1 MVGKG
6 IHFKLFCEG
15 KTCCKTQG
23 CGSDPAN
30 VMYKSSIATSG
41 YFSIIKYHSLATRA
55 RSPQQHELI
64 TAGPYYLSHPV
75 NFPCGRKPEYRY
87 PEKTHDF
94 QSTLTV
100 LWCRLV
106 TMLLACINI
115 LFNILGF
122 KGDTTLQ
129 SDVYERLIIW

>member
-6 IHFKLFCEG
+6 VHFKLFCEG

-75 NFPCGRKPEYRY
+75 NFSCGGKPEYT
-87 PEKTHDF
+87 EKTHDF
-94 QSTLTV
+94 QLSDDYTFSHEDWVQVHLT
-100 LWCRLV
+100 
-106 TMLLACINI
+106 
-115 LFNILGF
+115 
-122 KGDTTLQ
+122 GDRTQNLIG
-129 SDVYERLIIW
+129 ERGVV